1 MGEARSKRTFH
12 LSSILSVHQRAL
24 PPDKGGGG
32 RGQGAGGEEEG
43 GREDS
48 CRMHHSPTPI
58 FSLLRSF
65 PISLRLRKIHFHYLR
80 LGKSKRPMYTRREKK
95 YSEIC
100 ERYIRKSIISG
111 CSEKAL
117 VGQQR
122 SRDKISQSGRERV
135 TARPSTTVWHPGPT
149 QPPQGPRG

>member
-24 PPDKGGGG
+24 PPDEWGGG
-32 RGQGAGGEEEG
+32 RGRGRGEEG
-43 GREDS
+43 EDS

-58 FSLLRSF
+58 FSLLLF
-65 PISLRLRKIHFHYLR
+65 PYLSPSSPELRKIHFHYLR
-80 LGKSKRPMYTRREKK
+80 PKIQTTTVREKNQ
-95 YSEIC
+95 IP
-100 ERYIRKSIISG
+100 KSVSATL
-111 CSEKAL
+111 EKGLFLGVAKRRL
-117 VGQQR
+117 LGN
-122 SRDKISQSGRERV
+122 SARDKISQSGRERV